1 MFSLV
6 FVCLFTEEGSHVTIT
21 HDALDLTVQAPAL
34 PPLGIRHGTPNLGPA
49 PTNDIWWLSLETCL
63 HLFTWRP
70 PNQHWHLVA
79 EPRTVGKWVV
89 HILQYCL
96 VEDCFVNYLTILKV
110 KYQESES
117 SIFILMKRSNESD
130 FILQNNQI
138 QINFRDCFPQSDLN
152 PVNSQIWV
160 GENSLKVSLI
170 LQQPLWGNSGIF
182 VSIYILLLSI
192 WWSEDQLWISK
203 SFHML
208 SVSQLLTEFVKDLF
222 NVQRL
227 LLIERF
233 NRRLSGA
240 DIFVSFGVH

>member
-6 FVCLFTEEGSHVTIT
+6 FVCLFTEEGSHVTPT

-34 PPLGIRHGTPNLGPA
+34 PPLGIRHGTPSLGPS

-89 HILQYCL
+89 HILECCL
-96 VEDCFVNYLTILKV
+96 AEDCFVNYLTILKV
-110 KYQESES
+110 KYQESER

-160 GENSLKVSLI
+160 GENSLKASLI

-182 VSIYILLLSI
+182 VSIYFYCQFDVVRTNCGFRSRFICYLSLSFSQNLLR
-192 WWSEDQLWISK
+192 IS
-203 SFHML
+203 S
-208 SVSQLLTEFVKDLF
+208 TF
-222 NVQRL
+222 NVYSL
-227 LLIERF
+227 
-233 NRRLSGA
+233 
-240 DIFVSFGVH
+240 